1 MAENKP
7 SEVNGLGW
15 RWFSAGEDTYGLHRV
30 DVDPKSADPGEV
42 LYVKKED
49 FAGFVALVDF
59 VSETVGVDGLLV
71 PARRTSCP
79 IEFWW
84 QGTENAAYRCFG
96 VPPARG
102 DKIRIPGPHP
112 DGSGPGVGVVSSVEW
127 SYSGMGA
134 RTAVVFLT

>member
-1 MAENKP
+1 MAENEP
-7 SEVNGLGW
+7 NEVLGLGW
-15 RWFSAGEDTYGLHRV
+15 RWFSADDDTYGLHRV
-30 DVDPKSADPGEV
+30 EVDPKSADPGEV
-42 LYVKKED
+42 LYVKKGD

-84 QGTENAAYRCFG
+84 QGTDGAAYRCLG

-102 DKIRIPGPHP
+102 DKIRIPGNNAP
-112 DGSGPGVGVVSSVEW
+112 DNRAGTVSSVEW